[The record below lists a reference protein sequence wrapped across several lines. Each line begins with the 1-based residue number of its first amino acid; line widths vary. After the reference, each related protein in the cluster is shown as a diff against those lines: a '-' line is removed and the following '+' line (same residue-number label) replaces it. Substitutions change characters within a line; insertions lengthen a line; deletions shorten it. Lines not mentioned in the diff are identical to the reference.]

1 MYVRWLLM
9 GTAALA
15 LSGCASIGGLFGGDD
30 EEDAQARQQAQIDAI
45 MEEVQSFNED
55 LPSMEPEVLQAS
67 GYGAVNEQ
75 AGNLSPQQQR
85 LMAMRSSK
93 LDAYRTLAE
102 RVYGTAIVG
111 NTTVEN
117 LVVQDD
123 RYRAYV
129 DTYIYGARV
138 VMQSPLPDGG
148 YETIVE
154 MVIDQGFRNC
164 LVNERAWR
172 TNTRCQSDMVHSLG
186 SMERNDLRRQGLD
199 QRESGLYFLQ

>member
-1 MYVRWLLM
+1 MIRRIMPLVAVML
-9 GTAALA
+9 
-15 LSGCASIGGLFGGDD
+15 LSGCSWLPFSGED
-30 EEDAQARQQAQIDAI
+30 EEAARQQQQIDAI
-45 MEEVQSFNED
+45 LEEVRSFNEN
-55 LPSMEPEVLQAS
+55 LPPMEPEILQAA

-75 AGNLSPQQQR
+75 ASGLSSTQQR

-117 LVVQDD
+117 LVVRDD
-123 RYRAYV
+123 RFRAYV

-138 VMQSPLPDGG
+138 VSQDPMPDGG

-154 MVIDQGFRNC
+154 MVIDEGFRNC
-164 LVNERAWR
+164 LVNQQDWR
-172 TNTRCQSDMVHSLG
+172 RNGRCNSEVVHSLD
-186 SMERNDLRRQGLD
+186 SVQRNDLRNQGLQ
-199 QRESGLYFLQ
+199 QRDSGLYFLQ

>member
-1 MYVRWLLM
+1 MKMRWVLV
-9 GTAALA
+9 GTATML
-15 LSGCASIGGLFGGDD
+15 LGGCSTFGNDD
-30 EEDAQARQQAQIDAI
+30 EDTQAQQQEQIDAI
-45 MEEVQSFNED
+45 MEEVRAFNED
-55 LPSMEPEVLQAS
+55 LPSMEPEVLQAA
-67 GYGAVNEQ
+67 GYGAVNDQ
-75 AGNLSPQQQR
+75 AENLSEQQR
-85 LMAMRSSK
+85 QLMAMRSSK

-138 VMQSPLPDGG
+138 VMQNPLPDGG

-154 MVIDQGFRNC
+154 MVIDEGFRNC
-164 LVNERAWR
+164 LVNDRAWR
-172 TNTRCQSDMVHSLG
+172 TNSRCQTEMVHSLG
-186 SMERNDLRRQGLD
+186 SVERNDLRNQGLD